1 MKRPELSP
9 QLGSSFQA
17 KCSNCHPNFIK
28 PYPMKHELPVF
39 ALLIDADNVNKE
51 AIVPIIEEVTRHG
64 RIAVRR
70 VYGDFTTPHL
80 AGWRETL
87 ANLFVLI
94 VDLDRFTAS
103 TPFSST
109 GTPSEKMLAT
119 VH

>member
-1 MKRPELSP
+1 
-9 QLGSSFQA
+9 
-17 KCSNCHPNFIK
+17 
-28 PYPMKHELPVF
+28 MKHELPVF

-64 RIAVRR
+64 RIAVGASMATSRR
-70 VYGDFTTPHL
+70 LTWLVGAKPL
-80 AGWRETL
+80 P
-87 ANLFVLI
+87 I
-94 VDLDRFTAS
+94 TAS